1 MKDWN
6 ALASALYDGS
16 FRPMFINGKWCP
28 AQSGAEMDA
37 RNPANG
43 SLLATVPQGG
53 AADIDAAVKAAR
65 AAFEGP
71 WAKFTPFERQAL
83 LLRIADKF
91 EAEWERLCLSDTL
104 DMGMPIQRTLANSR
118 RVLGMLRFY
127 AGQAVAI
134 HGQTLQNS
142 FPGEIYSSTV
152 REPIGVV
159 SAITGYNFPFLL
171 NLAKIGPALL
181 AGCTLV
187 LKPSPFTPFSALLFG
202 EVADEIAIVRSLVTE
217 QINHD
222 PAHTFMNTGTQISGR
237 PCMGSWLLYG
247 LGAET
252 DDLPGYVVLTSVGG
266 GQNQPIAARQWH
278 SGFLPSRFQGV
289 PFHAKGDPVLYVGN
303 PQGVTC
309 TIKIH
314 VTPEN

>member
-127 AGQAVAI
+127 AGQAVAL
-134 HGQTLQNS
+134 HGDVIENS
-142 FPGEIYSSTV
+142 VSQSMFSFTT
-152 REPIGVV
+152 REPVGVV
-159 SAITGYNFPFLL
+159 GAIIPWNAPT
-171 NLAKIGPALL
+171 AASIWKIAPALA
-181 AGCTLV
+181 AGCTV
-187 LKPSPFTPFSALLFG
+187 VHKPAELSPVTARILM
-202 EVADEIAIVRSLVTE
+202 EIAAEAGLPPGVWNLV
-217 QINHD
+217 N
-222 PAHTFMNTGTQISGR
+222 
-237 PCMGSWLLYG
+237 G
-247 LGAET
+247 LGEEAGRALHHDGVLAPLVRRLAHKLLHDVEPRQHARRPGGYAGGA
-252 DDLPGYVVLTSVGG
+252 DLERRGEEALERAVVVLLKVH
-266 GQNQPIAARQWH
+266 QHRALREHAERDRRQ
-278 SGFLPSRFQGV
+278 
-289 PFHAKGDPVLYVGN
+289 
-303 PQGVTC
+303 
-309 TIKIH
+309 
-314 VTPEN
+314 